1 MVEKIKRMVLERLL
15 WKGLSARI
23 VTVIVTVL

>member
-15 WKGLSARI
+15 WKGLNVRTATAI
-23 VTVIVTVL
+23 ATVL